1 MKEAEAKVD
10 EVRYSDMNWDSAR
23 WGLLSVV
30 CCCLLSVP
38 LLSVAACNVMF
49 VVCRLSLVCCLLVL
63 CCVLLSAVC
72 RLSCFYCLLLS
83 IVYCGLLSS
92 AVCCLLLSV
101 IWGLPVHIRDSNSQ
115 KQIRA
120 SFQHLKSHRYD
131 IWSPSCGASC
141 QELAFS
147 IHPDFWSQQKKRCK
161 KSRLWEPTVRFL
173 YL

>member
-1 MKEAEAKVD
+1 MKEDEAKVD

-38 LLSVAACNVMF
+38 LLSVAACNVMS

-63 CCVLLSAVC
+63 CCVLLSAIC
-72 RLSCFYCLLLS
+72 RLSYFYCLLLS

-120 SFQHLKSHRYD
+120 SFQHLKSHRYG
-131 IWSPSCGASC
+131 IWSPRLRRLMPRIGLLNS
-141 QELAFS
+141 
-147 IHPDFWSQQKKRCK
+147 SQLLISTKEKMQ
-161 KSRLWEPTVRFL
+161 KSRLGEPTVRFL